1 MKITLKGDKPVTSD
15 NFKTIIDMLNKE
27 MGEKGWTVNNATMY
41 IRFIDED
48 GHNPEKY
55 GEIVERVYRF
65 GEPEE
70 RKKTKTPAYK
80 EPYGSELRTYDLR
93 KNYFVSFYDEDI
105 YPMVVS
111 RRGGKASTVKF
122 SMNELF
128 RIAKELYKVNGLKK
142 APKGI
147 YDTDN
152 ILMFI
157 SSLNDTRGTV
167 VFALT
172 KEEGNVIANDTV
184 IDQCTVYIKT

>member
-1 MKITLKGDKPVTSD
+1 MKVT
-15 NFKTIIDMLNKE
+15 
-27 MGEKGWTVNNATMY
+27 
-41 IRFIDED
+41 
-48 GHNPEKY
+48 
-55 GEIVERVYRF
+55 ERAYRF
-65 GEPEE
+65 GEPKE
-70 RKKTKTPAYK
+70 RKETKTPTYK

-93 KNYFVSFYDEDI
+93 KNYFVSFYVEDI

-122 SMNELF
+122 SMNELL

-142 APKGI
+142 IPKGI

-157 SSLNDTRGTV
+157 SSLNNTRETV

-172 KEEGNVIANDTV
+172 KESRSFDDGNVIANDTV